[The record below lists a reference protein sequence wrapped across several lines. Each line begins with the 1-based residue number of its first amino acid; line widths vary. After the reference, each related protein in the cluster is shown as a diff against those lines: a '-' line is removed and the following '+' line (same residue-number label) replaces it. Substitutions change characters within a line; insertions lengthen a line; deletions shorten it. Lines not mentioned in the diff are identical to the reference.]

1 MISYWQSKSEI
12 KERVYI
18 PKYYDPQIQIEL
30 DKKSKTHT
38 LVTIKDLILDD
49 VLSVSTGDEIGKMA
63 YGTGSIPFV
72 RTSDISNWEIKST
85 PKQGVSSEIYSNYS
99 AKQDVRVG
107 DILLVRDGTYL
118 IGSNCIVTELDEKI
132 LYQSHILKFRILDQK
147 LIDPHVF
154 FLLLNSNLVQK
165 QIRSMQ
171 FTADTIDTI
180 GNRFKDIVLPIP
192 NKDLNV
198 EVLEAKKALNEREIG
213 KAFIKKAPA
222 LIEEALNSTDF
233 SAIEQFIG
241 SEVEDIKEDIVQE
254 TVTDELTEF
263 SSYWIKDRN
272 ITNKTYI
279 PKYYDPLIDIELD
292 RLSKEN
298 KIMTIGSLID
308 EKKIEIK
315 TGDEIGK
322 ISYGTGAIPF
332 IRTSDFSNW
341 EIKHNPKQG
350 ISEDIYQKYAS
361 KQDMRVND
369 ILLVRDG
376 TYLVG
381 TSCIVTEE
389 DQKSLYCAG
398 LIKLRCLDAEFIDS
412 FFLLGILNSH
422 IVKKQLRSKQF
433 TRDVIDTLGTRLT
446 EIKIPIP
453 LKNEIKQGISRT
465 VSSIVDSR
473 IHCRRKL
480 SSLSNNL

>member
-38 LVTIKDLILDD
+38 LIKIKDLISDA

-72 RTSDISNWEIKST
+72 RTSDISNWEIKSA
-85 PKQGVSSEIYSNYS
+85 PKQGVSSEIYSDYS
-99 AKQDVRVG
+99 ARQDVRVG

-180 GNRFKDIVLPIP
+180 GNRFKDIVLPLP

-198 EVLEAKKALNEREIG
+198 ELLEAKKALNDREVG
-213 KAFIKKAPA
+213 KAFIKKAPS
-222 LIEEALNSTDF
+222 LIEEALYSTSF

-241 SEVEDIKEDIVQE
+241 SEVEDIKEDIAQE

-263 SSYWIKDRN
+263 SSYWIKNRN

-322 ISYGTGAIPF
+322 ISYGTGTIPF

-361 KQDMRVND
+361 KQDMKVND

-398 LIKLRCLDAEFIDS
+398 LIKLRCLDTEFIDS

-453 LKNEIKQGISRT
+453 LKNEIKDGISRT

-473 IHCRRKL
+473 IHCRRKI